1 MLFTSLSSFI
11 SRHRRCTLSIVITYR
26 AWLIE
31 CRALNSSVRTS
42 GVKTLAAR
50 KLPLLQL
57 KSLIWINE
65 RELGNGWPWV
75 HWFALLLGRAVS
87 HFSFKSGNFFRHK
100 LTVTHLSICRRC
112 GYRRAQ
118 ILISLKTLSK
128 HALFMIAW
136 KCIWTAANE
145 KELFL
150 STHFF
155 MVNQWTRNG
164 DFAAMGLA
172 LRMHAVAGKRLFPKD
187 HNPLFHS
194 IIMPC
199 ATPYGP
205 KCHEPT
211 PYSPWHCL

>member
-1 MLFTSLSSFI
+1 M
-11 SRHRRCTLSIVITYR
+11 
-26 AWLIE
+26 
-31 CRALNSSVRTS
+31 RTS
-42 GVKTLAAR
+42 GEKSLAAR

-57 KSLIWINE
+57 ESLIWINE
-65 RELGNGWPWV
+65 WELGNGWPWEHSAV
-75 HWFALLLGRAVS
+75 IRAGWLALLLGRTVS
-87 HFSFKSGNFFRHK
+87 HFSLKSGNFFRHK

-112 GYRRAQ
+112 W
-118 ILISLKTLSK
+118 LSAGTNFDK
-128 HALFMIAW
+128 FENTFKAYIIYDRLEMYLNRSER
-136 KCIWTAANE
+136 K

-172 LRMHAVAGKRLFPKD
+172 LRMHAVVGKRLFPKD

-199 ATPYGP
+199 AAPFEP
-205 KCHEPT
+205 KCREPT
-211 PYSPWHCL
+211 PYSPWHCLNLIKKPFWVNCA